1 MATARSSKTNTKKK
15 TPSSWHESP
24 TLRWMMVL
32 LVVMFAGATIGLGVY
47 VGYYNDAALTGVRIA
62 GEDVSGKSRVHIE
75 ERLKERIEDYTQTY
89 WPVRFTAQ
97 GEEWIIP
104 DEAISWEVTAT
115 VLQAMAL
122 GRQGNFS
129 EQIHRRW
136 NLWRQPIDLPIKI
149 QFSEQLMASMS
160 ASMAAVLNI
169 EAIPPSLQVEP
180 GASGSSIVYV
190 PGTDGQQF
198 KKKEFWKQLISHAGW
213 LKPIDPE
220 IPVDVISM
228 GVNAEDQLEAIA
240 RAEDYLEKELLL
252 FYKDQE
258 ETIEWKVDEET
269 LISWLDFKQPFNYS
283 LIDGYLEEVALAI
296 NRPAQDAKF
305 SFNQATAKVEEFIPA
320 KPGLSL
326 EREATSR
333 SITQALTQLEIL
345 DVVEPVTIKVV
356 TTEPK
361 VSMAEVN
368 DLGIQELLG
377 KGESTYVGSIASRVH
392 NVSLAASRITGT
404 LVKPGEEF
412 SYNQA
417 LGEVSAATGFQA
429 AYVIMNGRTEL
440 GDGGGVCQD
449 STTVF
454 RAALDAGLPITE
466 RRGHSYRVGYYE
478 QNAKPGLDATVYAP
492 STDFRFLND
501 TPGHLLLQATADS
514 VQKRLVVEIYGT
526 SDGRTSEITNHV
538 VWDITPPLPDEYID
552 DPTLPAGKTTQ
563 IDWKS
568 GGAKAR
574 FDYRVTRTDEIL
586 WEKTYTTVYRP
597 WSAKFLR
604 GTGS

>member
-1 MATARSSKTNTKKK
+1 MATAPSTKTNTKKAS
-15 TPSSWHESP
+15 TSWHQSSA
-24 TLRWMMVL
+24 TRWIIALFVAVIA
-32 LVVMFAGATIGLGVY
+32 VVTIGVGTY
-47 VGYYNDAALTGVRIA
+47 VGYFNDAALTGVRIA
-62 GEDVSGKSRVHIE
+62 GEDVSGKSRAHIE
-75 ERLKERIEDYTQTY
+75 ERLKERIEEYTQTN
-89 WPVRFTAQ
+89 WPVRFAVQ
-97 GEEWIIP
+97 EQEWIIP
-104 DEAISWEVTAT
+104 EETISWEVTAT
-115 VLQAMAL
+115 VLEAMAL
-122 GRQGNFS
+122 GRRGNLS
-129 EQIHRRW
+129 EQIRQRW
-136 NLWRQPIDLPIKI
+136 DLWRQPVDLPIKI

-160 ASMAAVLNI
+160 ASMAAVLSI

-180 GASGSSIVYV
+180 SASGSSIVYA
-190 PGTDGQQF
+190 PGSDGRQFNKELFWQQLVSRHSRL
-198 KKKEFWKQLISHAGW
+198 E
-213 LKPIDPE
+213 PIDQE
-220 IPVDVISM
+220 IPVDVIGM
-228 GVNAEDQLEAIA
+228 GVDAEDQFEAIA
-240 RAEDYLEKELLL
+240 RAEDYLGKELVLL
-252 FYKDQE
+252 YEDQGE
-258 ETIEWKVDEET
+258 MTEWKVDEET
-269 LISWLDFKQPFNYS
+269 LVSWLDFNQPFNYS
-283 LIDGYLEEVALAI
+283 LIDGYLDEVALAI
-296 NRPAQDAKF
+296 DRPAQDAKF
-305 SFNQATAKVEEFIPA
+305 SFNQTTAKVEEFVPA

-326 EREATSR
+326 ERKATSGL
-333 SITQALTQLEIL
+333 ITQALTQLEIL
-345 DVVEPVTIKVV
+345 DVVEPVSLEVV
-356 TTEPK
+356 TTEPE

-368 DLGIQELLG
+368 NLGIQELLG

-392 NVSLAASRITGT
+392 NVALAASRITGT

-501 TPGHLLLQATADS
+501 TPAHLLIQATADNA
-514 VQKRLVVEIYGT
+514 QKRLVVEIYGT
-526 SDGRTSEITNHV
+526 HDGRTSEITNHV

-552 DPTLPAGKTTQ
+552 DPTLPAGKVTQ

-574 FDYRVTRTDEIL
+574 FDYRVTRAEEVL
-586 WEKTYTTVYRP
+586 WEKTFTTVYKP

>member
-1 MATARSSKTNTKKK
+1 MATAPSTKINTKKAP
-15 TPSSWHESP
+15 TSWHQSP
-24 TLRWMMVL
+24 VTRWMLVL
-32 LVVMFAGATIGLGVY
+32 SVAVIVIVTIGLGTY
-47 VGYYNDAALTGVRIA
+47 VGYFSDNALTGVRIA

-75 ERLKERIEDYTQTY
+75 ERLKERIEEYTQTY
-89 WPVRFTAQ
+89 WPVPFTVQ
-97 GEEWIIP
+97 EQEWIIP
-104 DEAISWEVTAT
+104 DGAISWEVNSTM
-115 VLQAMAL
+115 LEAMAL
-122 GRQGNFS
+122 GREGNLY
-129 EQIHRRW
+129 EQIRERW
-136 NLWRQPIDLPIKI
+136 DLWRQPVDVPIKI

-160 ASMAAVLNI
+160 ASMAAVLSI

-180 GASGSSIVYV
+180 SATSSSIVYV
-190 PGTDGQQF
+190 PGTDGRQFNKELFWQQ
-198 KKKEFWKQLISHAGW
+198 LVSRHSW
-213 LKPIDPE
+213 LEPIDQE

-228 GVNAEDQLEAIA
+228 GVDAEDQFEAIA
-240 RAEDYLEKELLL
+240 RAEDYLGKELKLL
-252 FYKDQE
+252 YEDQGE
-258 ETIEWKVDEET
+258 MTEWKVDEET
-269 LISWLDFKQPFNYS
+269 LVSWLDFNQPFNYS
-283 LIDGYLEEVALAI
+283 LIDGYLDEVAIAI
-296 NRPAQDAKF
+296 DRPAQDAKF
-305 SFNQATAKVEEFIPA
+305 SFNQTTSKVEEFVPA

-326 EREATSR
+326 EREATSK

-345 DVVEPVTIKVV
+345 DVVEPVTLEVA
-356 TTEPK
+356 TTEPE

-368 DLGIQELLG
+368 NLGIQELLG

-392 NVSLAASRITGT
+392 NVALAASRITGT

-412 SYNQA
+412 SYNQV

-454 RAALDAGLPITE
+454 RAALNAGLPITE

-501 TPGHLLLQATADS
+501 TPAHLLIQATADNT
-514 VQKRLVVEIYGT
+514 QKRLVVEIYGT
-526 SDGRTSEITNHV
+526 DDGRTSEITNHV

-552 DPTLPAGKTTQ
+552 DPTLPAGKVTQ

-574 FDYRVTRTDEIL
+574 FDYRVIRAEEIL
-586 WEKTYTTVYRP
+586 WQKTFTTVYKP